1 MSDLSSKATVELLIN
16 GQQAQQTLN
25 QLRQNALQLESAIAK
40 AASTGNKTDLKRLR
54 KELVDTKRQI
64 REIESAT
71 QQVENTLR
79 NLDKATPRELNKSLQ
94 TLTRQ
99 LDYIERGS
107 EAWKAQVE
115 KIRIV
120 KAEIHSLN
128 SELRDSEGFWDRL
141 NRKMNDWQTTIMAGI
156 AAVTGLVMAGRSA
169 VSAYANMDAEM
180 ANVRKYTG
188 MDEDQVKEL
197 NEELKKIDT
206 RTAREELN
214 KLAQEAGRLGKHAQ
228 EDVLGFVKAANQ
240 INVALDDLGD
250 GATLT
255 LSKLTNIF
263 GDEEKL
269 GTEKALLSVGSVINE
284 LSQNCTA
291 SAPYLANFAQRMA
304 GVGAQANMTIPQ
316 VMALGAVLDSQ
327 GQKVE
332 MSSTAV
338 SKLIMDMFK
347 QQDKIISATGLNA
360 KVFKEVVVR
369 DTNEGLMMLLEQLHS
384 LGDIDVLAPVFKDMG
399 EDGARAAQVISA
411 LAGNLDMLKWEQ
423 KEAAKA
429 YEEATSITREYDVQ
443 NNTVQAGIEKAR
455 KRLNELAV
463 ELGEKL
469 LPVMKHVYSS
479 TSLTLRFLSTV
490 ISFIS
495 EHRKALLSLT
505 AAIVAYTVAVNLST
519 IRLKAHNAWV
529 AVSTTASKA
538 YEVVLVHLKAAHYGL
553 QLVVAKLT
561 GNYAKQSLLMTDM
574 KKHAAALTNVYALLA
589 AAVVAAGVAIIASVN
604 KQTRAQKLMNDI
616 DTEARKSKAEEIK
629 QIDILKTTIENE
641 TLSIDNRR
649 KAIEELQ
656 SIIPDYHAS
665 LTDEGKLIGHNA
677 EALGLYV
684 QQLKNTAKIQAAL
697 SKLPEAEERLRK
709 IQKEAPENLTSALV
723 YEKVEGLS
731 PDEAAGKAAASP
743 TAYKVF
749 KKQLQE
755 ADNEVKMLNRIIDD
769 LTIQNQSL
777 SDQASSIQGSSGDG
791 SDSGSGNGV
800 GNDDNK
806 SHDKF
811 EKEKEW
817 KEREEAINRISYA
830 TGQKNYLE
838 YTNRMQEIE
847 VEYNKRKLEHTDLS
861 SDERLK
867 IEADYYEAV
876 KKQSDQSNKVTI
888 EEEEAAYNECV
899 AIQKQRF
906 IDSKISYAVYEESVE
921 RLEIEHLNR
930 MVSLYENGSKEQI
943 QVQKQLQDKL
953 FSNQRRHQKEYED
966 AEKKH
971 QDALA
976 KMKEKYFG
984 DNPEERKAKFDADFA
999 ILCEVYAKELIAAG
1013 DNAKEKLRIEEAF
1026 QKARIALM
1034 EKYNIEGAQSNKL
1047 WLQQWNDDIMSFL
1060 ESDLGQ
1066 AVGGAIDTLVSGMS
1080 GIFSQLT
1087 TIVQAELDIQTS
1099 EIEKKY
1105 DREISLAEGNN
1116 YKVKQLEK
1124 QKQKEI
1130 AKAKNEA
1137 NKKMFAMQ
1145 VIQAVAQ
1152 TATNAINAYGS
1163 AAAIPLVGYIL
1174 APIAAA
1180 TAVAAGM
1187 MQIAAIKK
1195 QQQASEAQGY
1205 AKGGFTKKGRRDEV
1219 AGVVHAGEWVAS
1231 QQLVQSPI
1239 TRPLIDAMEYAQ
1251 RTNSIGSL
1259 NAEDVSRTITAPRVL
1274 ADSAIHS
1281 QISPQQII
1289 VQNENNEHVSAALA
1303 EYAMT
1308 MKLLKD
1314 RLDAPFMTVNSVTG
1328 ETGMKQAQDEYE
1340 KLIRNKTPK
1349 SRRV

>member
-1 MSDLSSKATVELLIN
+1 MSDLFSKATVELLIN

-40 AASTGNKTDLKRLR
+40 AASTGNKADLKKLR
-54 KELVDTKRQI
+54 KELADTKRQI

-71 QQVENTLR
+71 QQVEQTLR

-99 LDYIERGS
+99 LEYIERGS
-107 EAWKAQVE
+107 EAWKAQME
-115 KIRIV
+115 KIRLV

-141 NRKMNDWQTTIMAGI
+141 NRKMNDWQATIMAGI

-169 VSAYANMDAEM
+169 VRAYADMDAEM
-180 ANVRKYTG
+180 ANVRKFTG
-188 MDEDQVKEL
+188 MDAEQVKEL
-197 NEELKKIDT
+197 NEEFKKIDT

-214 KLAQEAGRLGKHAQ
+214 KLAQEAGRLGKHSQ
-228 EDVLGFVKAANQ
+228 EDVVGFVRAANQ
-240 INVALDDLGD
+240 INVALDDLGE

-263 GDEEKL
+263 GDEERL

-316 VMALGAVLDSQ
+316 IMALGAVLDSQ

-360 KVFKEVVVR
+360 KKFKEIVVR

-384 LGDIDVLAPVFKDMG
+384 LGNIDVLAPVFKDMG
-399 EDGARAAQVISA
+399 ENGARAAQVISA
-411 LAGNLDMLKWEQ
+411 LAGNLDMLRWEQ

-429 YEEATSITREYDVQ
+429 FEEATSVTREYDVQ
-443 NNTVQAGIEKAR
+443 NNTVQAGIDKAR

-490 ISFIS
+490 ITFVS
-495 EHRKALLSLT
+495 EHKKALLSLT
-505 AAIVAYTVAVNLST
+505 AAVIAYTIAVNLST

-529 AVSTTASKA
+529 AVTTAASKA

-561 GNYAKQSLLMTDM
+561 GNYAKLSLLMTDM

-589 AAVVAAGVAIIASVN
+589 AAVVAAGVAIIASLN
-604 KQTRAQKLMNDI
+604 RQSRAQKMLSDI
-616 DTEARKSKAEEIK
+616 ESEARRNTSEDVTR
-629 QIDILKTTIENE
+629 IDILKSVIEDE
-641 TLSIDNRR
+641 TVSIHNRR

-665 LTDEGKLIGHNA
+665 LSDEGKLIGHNA

-684 QQLKNTAKIQAAL
+684 QQLKNSAKIQAAIA
-697 SKLPEAEERLRK
+697 KLPEAEERLRK
-709 IQKEAPENLTSALV
+709 IQKEAPENLTNALV

-731 PDEAAGKAAASP
+731 ADEAAGKAAASP

-755 ADNEVKMLNRIIDD
+755 ADNEVKMLNRVIDD
-769 LTIQNQSL
+769 LTAQNQSL
-777 SDQASSIQGSSGDG
+777 SDQAASIQGSTGDG
-791 SDSGSGNGV
+791 GGSGTGTPG
-800 GNDDNK
+800 GNDDK
-806 SHDKF
+806 QKQDRF

-817 KEREEAINRISYA
+817 KAREEAINRISYA
-830 TGQKNYLE
+830 TGKKDYLE

-847 VEYNKRKLEHTDLS
+847 VEFNRRKLEHTDITK
-861 SDERLK
+861 DERLQ

-876 KKQSDQSNKVTI
+876 RKQKEQAEKTTI
-888 EEEEAAYNECV
+888 DEEEAAYNERI
-899 AIQKQRF
+899 AILKQRY
-906 IDSKISYAVYEESVE
+906 IDSKVSYSVYEESVE
-921 RLEIEHLNR
+921 QLEIEHLHR
-930 MVSLYENGSKEQI
+930 MVSLYEDGSKQQL
-943 QVQKQLQDKL
+943 QVQRQLQDKL
-953 FSNQRRHQKEYED
+953 FANQRKHQKETED

-984 DNPEERKAKFDADFA
+984 DNPMERKAKFDADFA
-999 ILCEVYAKELIAAG
+999 LLQEVYRKEIIAAG
-1013 DNAKEKLRIEEAF
+1013 NNAKEKLRIEKAF
-1026 QKARIALM
+1026 QEARIALM
-1034 EKYNIEGAQSNKL
+1034 EKYNIEGASSNKNF
-1047 WLQQWNDDIMSFL
+1047 LQQWHNDVMDFL
-1060 ESDLGQ
+1060 NSDLGQ
-1066 AVGGAIDTLVSGMS
+1066 AVGGAVDTLVAGMS

-1087 TIVQAELDIQTS
+1087 TIIQAELEIQTA

-1116 YKVKQLEK
+1116 YKVKRLEK
-1124 QKQKEI
+1124 QKQKDI

-1205 AKGGFTKKGRRDEV
+1205 ARGGFTRKGRKDEV

-1231 QQLVQSPI
+1231 HELLQNPV

-1251 RTNSIGSL
+1251 RTNTIGSL

-1274 ADSAIHS
+1274 ADATVRS
-1281 QISPQQII
+1281 QQVPQQVV
-1289 VQNENNEHVSAALA
+1289 VQNDSSEQTTAALA

-1308 MKLLKD
+1308 MRLLKE
-1314 RLDAPFMTVNSVTG
+1314 RLDAPFLTVNSVTG

-1349 SRRV
+1349 SRRI